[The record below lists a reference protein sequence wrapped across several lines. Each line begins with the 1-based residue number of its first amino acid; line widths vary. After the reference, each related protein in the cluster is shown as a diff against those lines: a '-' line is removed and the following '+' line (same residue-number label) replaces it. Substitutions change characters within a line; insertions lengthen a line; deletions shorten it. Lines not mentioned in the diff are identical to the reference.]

1 MEVCK
6 VTLKGRTAFFK
17 KPDVNSYYYFTYGQ
31 IHKVVLLGI
40 FGAILG
46 YSGYESIKTE
56 KRKKDSAEDQVSRSF
71 MNVSKTADFPLC
83 QRMRKAGFRK
93 KSNTLIIPSGML
105 PESRAAI

>member
-46 YSGYESIKTE
+46 YSGY
-56 KRKKDSAEDQVSRSF
+56 
-71 MNVSKTADFPLC
+71 
-83 QRMRKAGFRK
+83 
-93 KSNTLIIPSGML
+93 
-105 PESRAAI
+105 

>member
-17 KPDVNSYYYFTYGQ
+17 KPDVNSYYYFTYYQ
-31 IHKVVLLGI
+31 IHKVFLLGI

-46 YSGYESIKTE
+46 YSGYESIKIE
-56 KRKKDSAEDQVSRSF
+56 SGKRILRNDQVSRSF

>member
-17 KPDVNSYYYFTYGQ
+17 KPDVNSYYYFTYDQ

-46 YSGYESIKTE
+46 YSGYESIKIE
-56 KRKKDSAEDQVSRSF
+56 KRKKDSAEGPG
-71 MNVSKTADFPLC
+71 FPEFYERLKDC
-83 QRMRKAGFRK
+83 RFSIVPKNEKGWIPK